1 MSLLTSAPALI
12 ISSAIVVAFWI
23 GALVTW
29 VIS

>member
-12 ISSAIVVAFWI
+12 ISSAIVVAFWV

-29 VIS
+29 MTS